1 LRPYAKSVTKDEDL
15 QTEVTEDEEDVFL
28 GSVDGDGDVVDG

>member
-1 LRPYAKSVTKDEDL
+1 VTKDEDL